1 MNELKHL
8 SKLESFALP
17 SNNPYERRDL
27 IVGLDNKRKRTS
39 REKELKKL
47 KEQIEKEQDL
57 DIKQELKKGNIVKI
71 IESSLDY

>member
-1 MNELKHL
+1 M

-57 DIKQELKKGNIVKI
+57 DIKQELKKGNIVEI